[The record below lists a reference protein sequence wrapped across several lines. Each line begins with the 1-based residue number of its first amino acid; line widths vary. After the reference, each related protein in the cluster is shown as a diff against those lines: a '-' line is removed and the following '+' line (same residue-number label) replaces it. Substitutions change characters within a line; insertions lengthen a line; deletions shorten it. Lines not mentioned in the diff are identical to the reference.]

1 MGNKGWSLFLVI
13 VLFNYNTFAYP
24 NFNFYRSFYEKFAP
38 HDEKV
43 STLKSTIYQ
52 NLQSLMEIFPYSRFD
67 RFKISFRLNITMK
80 ILVLELRPS
89 TTRIVPLKN
98 TRLQDDPL
106 I

>member
-1 MGNKGWSLFLVI
+1 MGHKGLSLFMIL

-52 NLQSLMEIFPYSRFD
+52 NLQSH
-67 RFKISFRLNITMK
+67 
-80 ILVLELRPS
+80 
-89 TTRIVPLKN
+89 IVTN
-98 TRLQDDPL
+98 GNFSMLQ